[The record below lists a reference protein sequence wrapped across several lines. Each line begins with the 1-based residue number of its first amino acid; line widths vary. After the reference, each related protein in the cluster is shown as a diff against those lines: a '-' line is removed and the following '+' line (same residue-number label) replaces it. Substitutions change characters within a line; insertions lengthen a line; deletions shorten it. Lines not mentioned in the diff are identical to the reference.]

1 MEAHVQISTTVC
13 APDVEDGTERLAMMW
28 QSLASDDS
36 TAWPERREGERDRP
50 SRSSTGAGVQ
60 SEGGTD
66 TQLDQ
71 TDQVTRARTA
81 DENDTLVAFMQMAA
95 AARQEQQ
102 EQPMVL
108 PQQHQHQHQHHRHQH
123 QHHHQQRPKPKQQPK
138 STKEPILTGKPV
150 NRWSTM
156 PAEQPTAI
164 VYSPAAP
171 GQKLF
176 GPKTGVRHKTFGN
189 PQPNEHGHLRLV
201 THPAGRNVQFN
212 KGVGVE
218 MFEVDGIDGP
228 PREGVIERLE
238 IEVHQ
243 VNGAKPDEKSRTEV
257 QKGERFLAATIRDT
271 ALPMADKQAGERP
284 SPGLNWWRISGNQ
297 FRFIYGESPKN
308 TAGRMDKGVVR
319 CASWQ
324 LRYSQVSSQNGKET
338 EVFAHTVPGT
348 FIIRSSCAEIDQRNA
363 ECKRAMDS
371 KKEKLIELLKKH
383 GCPER
388 LSLKRPYS
396 TLASY
401 AVRLGLT
408 IDDDTPAKTA
418 DEARERPKRS
428 RVTVE
433 SPQVAAHP
441 GVTTESPQV
450 LSAGPR
456 VAVAGATHN
465 AVPSPR
471 LPSGVLDKSAREA
484 AGARAG
490 GRVAERRV
498 TPAPV
503 KPADTPLSLLSSAAI
518 PAIRTVATGAGT
530 SGTNAGYSGRLWA
543 L

>member
-1 MEAHVQISTTVC
+1 
-13 APDVEDGTERLAMMW
+13 MMW

-36 TAWPERREGERDRP
+36 TAWPERREGEQDRP
-50 SRSSTGAGVQ
+50 SRSSTGAGMQ

-81 DENDTLVAFMQMAA
+81 DENDTLLAFMQMAA

-102 EQPMVL
+102 EQ
-108 PQQHQHQHQHHRHQH
+108 QEQ
-123 QHHHQQRPKPKQQPK
+123 QQRRRQIVVPPLTRKPA
-138 STKEPILTGKPV
+138 
-150 NRWSTM
+150 NRWSTI

-164 VYSPAAP
+164 AYTPSAP

-189 PQPNEHGHLRLV
+189 PPPNEHGHLRLV

-228 PREGVIERLE
+228 PRAGVIERLE

-257 QKGERFLAATIRDT
+257 QQGERFLAATIRDT
-271 ALPMADKQAGERP
+271 ALPMADFQAGERP
-284 SPGLNWWRISGNQ
+284 SPGLNWWRINGNQ

-324 LRYSQVSSQNGKET
+324 LRYSQVISQNGNET
-338 EVFAHTVPGT
+338 EVFAHTIPGT

-371 KKEKLIELLKKH
+371 KKEKLIELLRNH
-383 GCPER
+383 GCTER

-408 IDDDTPAKTA
+408 IDDDTSDATA
-418 DEARERPKRS
+418 DEAPERPKRS
-428 RVTVE
+428 RVTIE

-441 GVTTESPQV
+441 GVTIESPQFM
-450 LSAGPR
+450 AGPR
-456 VAVAGATHN
+456 VAEAGPWVAEARATRN
-465 AVPSPR
+465 VVPSPR
-471 LPSGVLDKSAREA
+471 LPSGVWLGKSASEA
-484 AGARAG
+484 AAAEAG
-490 GRVAERRV
+490 GGVAGRSV
-498 TPAPV
+498 APAPV
-503 KPADTPLSLLSSAAI
+503 QPADTPFSLLSSAAI
-518 PAIRTVATGAGT
+518 PGIRTVATGNGASGTT
-530 SGTNAGYSGRLWA
+530 SGYGGRLWA